1 MCEASEK
8 VVGGKDMADF
18 YPMVFID
25 DESLHSN
32 NDPIREV
39 GVYRGMLSQKMK
51 KHLQLNYSTKK
62 ANYND
67 LNVSSPNPA
76 LIHRS
81 TLKPRTPQYAQESEL
96 HIESDQGPVQ
106 RILNPST
113 LQRTTHIV
121 SNGAA
126 VS

>member
-25 DESLHSN
+25 NESLRSN

-81 TLKPRTPQYAQESEL
+81 TLKPPTPQYAQESKL